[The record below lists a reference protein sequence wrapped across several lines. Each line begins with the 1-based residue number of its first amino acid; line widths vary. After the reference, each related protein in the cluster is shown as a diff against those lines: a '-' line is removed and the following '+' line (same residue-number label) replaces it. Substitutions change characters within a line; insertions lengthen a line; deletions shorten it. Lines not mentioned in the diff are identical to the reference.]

1 VSAIPAQTPPSARR
15 SHGWIAWLIV
25 VVVAIA
31 ATAWGWTAWQARNER
46 NREQQ
51 ADAGQRLDAV
61 EGRIDAIRRD
71 QRSQLQR
78 LQQADA
84 TNRVLRDEV
93 LGIGQRSS
101 LIEDTVSR
109 LADPNRHG
117 AQALR
122 LDETELLLNMAQQRL
137 LIAGD
142 LEGARRAYVL
152 AGNVLDGID
161 DPAYLSLRQTLRQER
176 AGLEALGV
184 EPRVRAMAELD
195 ALTQNISAAPIP
207 THASV
212 PADAPWWRRAFATLI
227 DVQPSDR
234 TVAVQPADRIAAAS
248 GLQLEISLA
257 RAAAE
262 RRDQAGFRAALKRA
276 EGWMTRLWPP
286 SPDLDRQ
293 LGQLRAIGAR
303 ELSLSL
309 PTLGSTLQQ
318 LRQLRA
324 AG

>member
-1 VSAIPAQTPPSARR
+1 VSDSPAPTPPPARR
-15 SHGWIAWLIV
+15 SYGWIAWLIV
-25 VVVAIA
+25 AVLAVAA
-31 ATAWGWTAWQARNER
+31 GAWGWNAWQARNEQ
-46 NREQQ
+46 NRERQ

-101 LIEDTVSR
+101 LIEDTVSK

-161 DPAYLSLRQTLRQER
+161 DPAYLSLRQTLQQER
-176 AGLEALGV
+176 AGLDALGV

-195 ALTQNISAAPIP
+195 AFALTISTAPIP
-207 THASV
+207 TQASV

-262 RRDQAGFRAALKRA
+262 RRDQAGFRAALQRA
-276 EGWMTRLWPP
+276 DSWVTRLWPP
-286 SPDLDRQ
+286 SPTLDKQRE
-293 LGQLRAIGAR
+293 LLREISGR

-318 LRQLRA
+318 LRQLRT